1 MKYNALPKK
10 VLYLWLL
17 RGVLGAIPTLAAF
30 LVPLILC
37 EGRARLAVAVFGG
50 AALLIALFFML
61 VFPALRF
68 ARYTYGYDGK
78 RIVVRRGVIFR
89 ESIVIPL
96 YQIQDL
102 HRTEGPLM
110 MLLGL
115 SGVSL
120 STAGSSFS
128 LATLE
133 GEEVDRMIGELE
145 ALAAVRFEENRDEA
159 L

>member
-10 VLYLWLL
+10 VLYLWLV
-17 RGVLGAIPTLAAF
+17 RGALGAIPTLAAF
-30 LVPLILC
+30 LTALFLC
-37 EGRARLAVAVFGG
+37 EGKARLSVALFGG
-50 AALLIALFFML
+50 AALLVSLFFML
-61 VFPALRF
+61 GLPALRF
-68 ARYTYGYDGK
+68 ARYTYGHDEK
-78 RIVVRRGVIFR
+78 RIVVCRGVIFR
-89 ESIVIPL
+89 KKILIPL

-102 HRTEGPLM
+102 HKAEGPLM

-115 SGVSL
+115 ADVSL

-128 LATLE
+128 LATLV
-133 GEEVDRMIGELE
+133 GEEVDRMISELE